1 VDAEATSCRALVR
14 AFTTMWRNSRIYAP
28 DHPRVGGAVTAAL
41 TEIAALRENRGPLL
55 LQVRESTLWVGAA
68 SLPITDDDA
77 KPLVERLREVGWR
90 GIEIGGACADGDL
103 RLMLDYLQRQRGRPS
118 EQLLA
123 GWPVDPNHL
132 RPLPLVYDG
141 HFDANAGPDGG
152 SGGTA
157 GPGGGAPGGGAPPA
171 GPRRPGRHAQ
181 LAPHVQR
188 VLERLGADPEVRR
201 RLQAVDKMTAAGTA
215 EATVSVDVLERIGAL
230 LPADVGADAA
240 AIEGVVRTI
249 LERVERD
256 LSEVVRLGARVR
268 GGGLLRLALDVARQF
283 FRTSSLPAAAREGL
297 PTGRPED
304 DKITA
309 DVDLLLAE
317 IEDIPPGSK
326 LNLPHAS
333 DLVTAREVLGAFLHT
348 LIHGNTKV
356 ATTKLVTMLRDL
368 FGQHGERLSTVLDPY
383 LRGDRKDA
391 QKEAIRLQILRA
403 LVEIGGPAVLCARR
417 YIDAQFLAARFP
429 ELLPLCARALGGDPA
444 GREVL
449 RVGLE
454 RVAQMLSLGGLEAAE
469 RSGVLA
475 DPVVVD
481 ALLAVGGPV
490 ARSLLPVIA
499 RQATGPALEQV
510 LAHVRTLPLPP
521 LALATLEVAAAG
533 DLPEGHLSRLIVA
546 YQERRPGFANDAESA
561 AILRN
566 NVQRLEDKG
575 ELQALL
581 RAIELLRLA
590 PGEETELLLQ
600 RLMHRRRLVPW
611 DRRSR
616 AIRAT
621 ARATRLQLEPRL

>member
-28 DHPRVGGAVTAAL
+28 DHPRVGSAVTAAL
-41 TEIAALRENRGPLL
+41 TEITALRENRGPLL

-68 SLPITDDDA
+68 SLPIADDDA
-77 KPLVERLREVGWR
+77 RALVERLREIGWR
-90 GIEIGGACADGDL
+90 GIEIGGGCADSDL
-103 RLMLDYLQRQRGRPS
+103 RTMLDYLQRQRGRPS
-118 EQLLA
+118 EQILA
-123 GWPVDPNHL
+123 GWPIDPNHL
-132 RPLPLVYDG
+132 RPLALVYDG
-141 HFDANAGPDGG
+141 HFDANAVPGGGG
-152 SGGTA
+152 SGSSTA
-157 GPGGGAPGGGAPPA
+157 GAGGGAPA

-230 LPADVGADAA
+230 LPADVGADAE

-368 FGQHGERLSTVLDPY
+368 FGNHGERLTPVLDPY

-403 LVEIGGPAVLCARR
+403 LVEIGGPAMLCARR

-521 LALATLEVAAAG
+521 LALATLEVAAAS

-575 ELQALL
+575 ELPALL

-621 ARATRLQLEPRL
+621 ARATRLQLEPSL